1 MPATVRDSDVLELAG
16 MLLESPRQPGVR
28 YRLDAVIGEGAHG
41 IVYGATRLHDA
52 DAVRVVVKILRPRAV
67 KELAGL
73 AGMAVEKEV
82 AALMR
87 LSQRDLPTPYVVRFL
102 DSGALR
108 LGSAP
113 LELPCVSI
121 EDSPDFPVRGVLL
134 DISRDA
140 LRYKMKKFSFL

>member
-16 MLLESPRQPGVR
+16 MLLESPRQRGLR

-41 IVYGATRLHDA
+41 IVYSATRLDDA
-52 DAVRVVVKILRPRAV
+52 GALHVVVKILRPRAV

-87 LSQRDLPTPYVVRFL
+87 LSQRDAPTPYVVRFL
-102 DSGALR
+102 DSGAL
-108 LGSAP
+108 
-113 LELPCVSI
+113 
-121 EDSPDFPVRGVLL
+121 
-134 DISRDA
+134 
-140 LRYKMKKFSFL
+140 